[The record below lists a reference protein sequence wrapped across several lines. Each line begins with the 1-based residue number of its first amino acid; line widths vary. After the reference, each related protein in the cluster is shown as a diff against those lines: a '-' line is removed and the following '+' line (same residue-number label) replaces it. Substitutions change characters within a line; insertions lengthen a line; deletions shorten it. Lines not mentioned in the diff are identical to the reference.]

1 MKEDCGF
8 PWKALP
14 AKFAV
19 QFPDADGFGIR
30 DSDQCFSSRGYRDNR
45 RPDLDDDWNL
55 KLGEDGKVVWI
66 LAKVRERSTPE
77 GRERQFPYTLVE
89 QRPELAIKYSWVSR
103 EHKEMARR
111 ILITASPNDSTQSHI
126 FSITC
131 S

>member
-14 AKFAV
+14 AKFAA
-19 QFPDADGFGIR
+19 QFPDADGFDVR
-30 DSDQCFSSRGYRDNR
+30 TSDQCFSSRGYRDNR
-45 RPDLDDDWNL
+45 RPDIDDDWMPR
-55 KLGEDGKVVWI
+55 LGEDGKVVWI

-89 QRPELAIKYSWVSR
+89 QRPELAIKFSWVSG

-111 ILITASPNDSTQSHI
+111 ILITASPKDSTYTQVLAT
-126 FSITC
+126 TC
-131 S
+131 